1 MTRCLHGFTAR
12 NYGDLLLPRSPFVSP
27 CARCLGRSGSESY
40 TPRSTRRNRGP
51 SPNIAQVVWCL
62 TARRSRHGGAA
73 RDTVASIC
81 KVGAEPA
88 RWDPHGS
95 DQVRVMGYAE
105 ENCEAGRPSETWADR
120 GDGSLGCAG

>member
-1 MTRCLHGFTAR
+1 MNDVEWRGEKGVPGFYKRMRIPNCGRSLPKRAQR
-12 NYGDLLLPRSPFVSP
+12 SQRRPRDLLEFVTEFV
-27 CARCLGRSGSESY
+27 CCRGAR
-40 TPRSTRRNRGP
+40 
-51 SPNIAQVVWCL
+51 
-62 TARRSRHGGAA
+62 
-73 RDTVASIC
+73 RDTVASIH

-88 RWDPHGS
+88 RWGPQGS

>member
-1 MTRCLHGFTAR
+1 MRAEVTAETA
-12 NYGDLLLPRSPFVSP
+12 GSLEFVTEFV
-27 CARCLGRSGSESY
+27 CCRGAR
-40 TPRSTRRNRGP
+40 
-51 SPNIAQVVWCL
+51 
-62 TARRSRHGGAA
+62 
-73 RDTVASIC
+73 RDTVASIH

-88 RWDPHGS
+88 RWGPQGS